1 MGPPAPSRLHLQG
14 EKMKKVLVAFT
25 LSLSFIVVGLTTAL
39 IGTNTNVSV
48 PYKIN
53 YNALSLEAKQE
64 VRCLAENIYFES
76 AHEPKEGKIA
86 VAFVTI
92 NRVRSGLFENN
103 ICGVVKQKT
112 NGTCQFSWWCEERPK
127 SISTTNGLTNGD
139 NKIYNEILRLAT
151 YVYANHE
158 LMEDPSKGALF
169 YHADYVKPGWKNM
182 EHLTTIGRH
191 IFYAR
196 KDIKNW
202 NT

>member
-1 MGPPAPSRLHLQG
+1 
-14 EKMKKVLVAFT
+14 MKKVLVAFT